1 MMDGYQCDYNRSIRA
16 FARRG
21 VGSWC
26 TTITPSRTE
35 NSFFSA
41 KTFIFII
48 TIVVVVL
55 PSLLTYFWCC
65 MYTLL
70 HTLHCTHSACLP
82 VIYTLLQVGNCVY
95 FYLVHYTSNGASNRA
110 NLMQEEVELPK
121 KCSYCWCSS
130 DRSGMGI
137 RAAVSDWGTSLER
150 TSIPQST
157 LCLLPIEKV
166 KPLRNHILYL
176 QGRTTEHSSTPRR
189 LLHTTVLVI
198 VGGKPARVGILVG
211 IAEIP
216 GEHRIA
222 GTFINPVEI
231 VTSSANTSRSYD
243 PLLTSSR
250 AAFYS

>member
-1 MMDGYQCDYNRSIRA
+1 MHHHHTIR
-16 FARRG
+16 
-21 VGSWC
+21 
-26 TTITPSRTE
+26 SRTE

-48 TIVVVVL
+48 TIVVVVVL

-110 NLMQEEVELPK
+110 NLMQEDVELPK

-150 TSIPQST
+150 TSIPQLT
-157 LCLLPIEKV
+157 LCLCAHRESKAHATPYLIP
-166 KPLRNHILYL
+166 PRTNHGTFLN
-176 QGRTTEHSSTPRR
+176 SKAAR
-189 LLHTTVLVI
+189 LLLTTVLVI
-198 VGGKPARVGILVG
+198 VGGQPARVGILVW
-211 IAEIP
+211 IAEMP

-231 VTSSANTSRSYD
+231 VASSANPIRSYD